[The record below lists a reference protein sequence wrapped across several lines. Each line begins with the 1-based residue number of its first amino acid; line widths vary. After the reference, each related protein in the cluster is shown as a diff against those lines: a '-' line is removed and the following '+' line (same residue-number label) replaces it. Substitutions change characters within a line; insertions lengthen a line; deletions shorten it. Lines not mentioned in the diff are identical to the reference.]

1 MIYDNHNSDK
11 GWSYPPSFLPG
22 KQTTRMVMNE
32 EDIRQSLI
40 ILLSTRIGER
50 VHRPDYGTELYLYQ
64 FEQMDLTVETQMKRS
79 IEKAILL
86 FEPRITLDRIEISQ
100 EPTELGILDIW
111 IFYRIRTT
119 DSQQE
124 LVYPFAIDPN
134 R

>member
-1 MIYDNHNSDK
+1 MLNNNHGSDK
-11 GWSYPPSFLPG
+11 GWSYPPAFLPE
-22 KQTTRMVMNE
+22 KHTTRMVTDE

-50 VHRPDYGTELYLYQ
+50 VYRPDYGTELYLYQ

-79 IEKAILL
+79 IEKAVLL

-100 EPTELGILDIW
+100 EPTESGILDIG

-124 LVYPFAIDPN
+124 LVYPFSIDPN